1 MVKCKTAD
9 CDTEVTKKG
18 FYLCYPCWKK
28 LNPKKGSSPKKQIKP
43 VDPSTLITS
52 TKICE
57 HILEQ
62 HSLKISS
69 QKLNSILNELG
80 WISKPPYDVGGW
92 QTTRNGKRN
101 GGVNQEALRGGSPYV
116 KWGNKILKNKGLLR
130 AVRDMLGSDVKEV
143 AVSEVTVSEKDE
155 SNPQAHNAPNRA
167 KTIKTRDGHY
177 VASRGECIV
186 DNFLYGARIAHAYEQ
201 ELYLGEDAKVMIP
214 DFTALTP
221 KCNVYIEFWGMEG
234 KPAYDKRK
242 EIKKKLYAEYDLE
255 LVEVY
260 PKHLDYIDAYLGK
273 IFAKYGVKTAF

>member
-28 LNPKKGSSPKKQIKP
+28 QNPKKGSTPKKKIEP

-101 GGVNQEALRGGSPYV
+101 GGVNQEALRGGAPYV
-116 KWGNKILKNKGLLR
+116 KWGNKILKNKALLR
-130 AVRDMLGSDVKEV
+130 AVRDMLGSDVKEENM
-143 AVSEVTVSEKDE
+143 SKDDD
-155 SNPQAHNAPNRA
+155 SDPQAHNAPNRA
-167 KTIKTRDGHY
+167 KKIKTRDGHY
-177 VASRGECIV
+177 VASRGECMI

-234 KPAYDKRK
+234 KPDYDKRK
-242 EIKKKLYAEYDLE
+242 EIKKKLTLWGQKCRINQP
-255 LVEVY
+255 LVNFV
-260 PKHLDYIDAYLGK
+260 HIIGK
-273 IFAKYGVKTAF
+273 

>member
-1 MVKCKTAD
+1 MVMCKTAG

-18 FYLCYPCWKK
+18 FYLCHPCWKK
-28 LNPKKGSSPKKQIKP
+28 QNPNKGRSTTKSEP

-52 TKICE
+52 TNICE
-57 HILEQ
+57 HIKNA

-80 WISKPPYDVGGW
+80 WISRPPYDVGGW
-92 QTTRNGKRN
+92 QTTRIGKRS
-101 GGVNQEALRGGSPYV
+101 GGVNQPAFRGGSTYV
-116 KWGNKILKNKGLLR
+116 KWQEKIVNNKALIR
-130 AVRDMLGSDVKEV
+130 AVRDMLGSDVKEIV
-143 AVSEVTVSEKDE
+143 TAEVEDAPE
-155 SNPQAHNAPNRA
+155 AHNAPNRA

-177 VASRGECIV
+177 VASRGESMI
-186 DNFLYGARIAHAYEQ
+186 DNFLYGTRIAHAYEQ

-221 KCNVYIEFWGMEG
+221 KGNVYIEFWGMEG

-242 EIKKKLYAEYDLE
+242 EEKKKLYAEYDLE

>member
-1 MVKCKTAD
+1 MVKCQTAG

-18 FYLCYPCWKK
+18 FYLCYPCWKEQ
-28 LNPKKGSSPKKQIKP
+28 NPKKGGAAKKKIKP

-57 HILEQ
+57 HILQE

-92 QTTRNGKRN
+92 QATRNGKRN
-101 GGVNQEALRGGSPYV
+101 GGVDQPALRGGSPYV
-116 KWGNKILKNKGLLR
+116 KWGNKILKNKALIR
-130 AVRDMLGSDVKEV
+130 AVRDMLGSDVKENPPTPV
-143 AVSEVTVSEKDE
+143 DDT
-155 SNPQAHNAPNRA
+155 NPQAHNAPNRA

-177 VASRGECIV
+177 VASRGEYMV
-186 DNFLYGARIAHAYEQ
+186 DNFLYGTRIAHAYEQ

-221 KCNVYIEFWGMEG
+221 KGNVYIEFWGVEG
-234 KPAYDKRK
+234 NASYDKRK
-242 EIKKKLYAEYDLE
+242 EIKKKLYQEYDLE

-260 PKHLDYIDAYLGK
+260 PKHLDYIDAYLSK